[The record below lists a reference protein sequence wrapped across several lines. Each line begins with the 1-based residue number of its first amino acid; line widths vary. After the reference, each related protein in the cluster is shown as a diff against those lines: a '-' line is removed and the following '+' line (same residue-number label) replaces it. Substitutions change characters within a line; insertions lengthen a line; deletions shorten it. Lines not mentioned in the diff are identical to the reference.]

1 MADES
6 AYFFVRTGRG
16 AEHPYLRAE
25 YVFILHTSGVL
36 EIARPGALG
45 DQEPVRY
52 YSPSE
57 WKEVLLGAGGGHP

>member
-6 AYFFVRTGRG
+6 AYFFVHTLAEG
-16 AEHPYLRAE
+16 EHPYLRAK

-36 EIARPGALG
+36 EIARRYELG

-52 YSPSE
+52 YSPSG
-57 WKEVLLGAGGGHP
+57 WKEVRLGAGGGHP